1 MSLVNNIII
10 KTIPILPR
18 KIVKIVSDKYVAGN
32 EIKDAISKTKK
43 LNDRDLHVT
52 IDLLGE
58 HVKDLNEVESV
69 TKTYLKLLDEINLS
83 SLKSNISVKPTHI
96 GLDLSLD
103 TFYSNALRLVK
114 SAKEK
119 NNFIRFDM
127 ENSSTT
133 DSTID
138 VFKEIHKDFK
148 NVGTVFQAYLK
159 RSYTDIEKL
168 SKNKINFRLCK
179 GIYNEDAS
187 IAYKSYNEIN
197 SNYLKIAEMA
207 FKNGCYIGLATHDL
221 NLTEKLYDLIE
232 KHNVSKEN
240 FEFQI
245 LYGVPMKGW
254 IKRHLKNNFKVRV
267 YLPYGP
273 QWYEYSIRRLKENPN
288 IAKYVAKSIFSKRDY

>member
-1 MSLVNNIII
+1 MSLLNKIII
-10 KTIPILPR
+10 NTIPILP
-18 KIVKIVSDKYVAGN
+18 KKVVKVIADKYVAGN
-32 EIKDAISKTKK
+32 KIKDVINKTKL
-43 LNDRDLHVT
+43 LNDQDLHVT

-58 HVKDLNEVESV
+58 HVKNFNEVDLV
-69 TKTYLKLLDEINLS
+69 TKTYLKLLEEINLS

-96 GLDLSLD
+96 GLDVSLD
-103 TFYSNALRLVK
+103 TFYKNALSLVK

-119 NNFIRFDM
+119 DNFIRFDM

-133 DSTID
+133 DSTIN
-138 VFKEIHKDFK
+138 VFKDIHKDFK

-159 RSYTDIEKL
+159 RSYRDIEKL
-168 SKNKINFRLCK
+168 SENKINFRLCK
-179 GIYNEDAS
+179 GIYNEDADIS
-187 IAYKSYNEIN
+187 YKSYNEIN
-197 SNYLKIAEMA
+197 SNYLKIAEMS

-221 NLTEKLYDLIE
+221 NLTEKLYGLIE
-232 KHNVSKEN
+232 KYDVPKEN

-254 IKRHLKNNFKVRV
+254 IQKHLKNNFKVRV

-288 IAKYVAKSIFSKRDY
+288 IARYVAKSIFSKTEY

>member
-1 MSLVNNIII
+1 MSLLNNIII
-10 KTIPILPR
+10 KTIPLLP
-18 KIVKIVSDKYVAGN
+18 KLMVKIIADKYVAGN
-32 EIKDAISKTKK
+32 KIKDAINKTKL
-43 LNDRDLHVT
+43 LNNQDLHVT

-69 TKTYLKLLDEINLS
+69 TKTYLKLLEEINLS

-96 GLDLSLD
+96 GLDINLD
-103 TFYSNALRLVK
+103 TFYKNALKLVE
-114 SAKEK
+114 SASDK

-138 VFKEIHKDFK
+138 VFKKIHKDYK

-159 RSYTDIEKL
+159 RTYSDIEKL
-168 SKNKINFRLCK
+168 SENQINFRLCK
-179 GIYNEDAS
+179 GIYNEDAG
-187 IAYKSYNEIN
+187 IAYKSYDEIN

-207 FKNGCYIGLATHDL
+207 FKNGCYVGLATHDL
-221 NLTEKLYDLIE
+221 HLTQNLYDLIE
-232 KHNVSKEN
+232 KHNVPKEN

-254 IKRHLKNNFKVRV
+254 IQRHLKNKFKVRV

-273 QWYEYSIRRLKENPN
+273 QWYEYSIRRLRENPN
-288 IAKYVAKSIFSKRDY
+288 IARYVAKSIFSKTGY

>member
-1 MSLVNNIII
+1 MSLLNNIII
-10 KTIPILPR
+10 NTIPFLPR
-18 KIVKIVSDKYVAGN
+18 KMVKIVSDKYVAGN

-168 SKNKINFRLCK
+168 SNNKINFRLCK

-288 IAKYVAKSIFSKRDY
+288 IARYVAKSIFSKRDY

>member
-1 MSLVNNIII
+1 MSLLNNIII
-10 KTIPILPR
+10 KTIPLLP
-18 KIVKIVSDKYVAGN
+18 KSMVKIIADKYVAGKK
-32 EIKDAISKTKK
+32 IKDAINKTKL
-43 LNDRDLHVT
+43 LNDQNLHVT

-58 HVKDLNEVESV
+58 HVKDLNEVDSV
-69 TKTYLKLLDEINLS
+69 TKTYLKLLKEINLS

-96 GLDLSLD
+96 GLDVNLN
-103 TFYSNALRLVK
+103 TFQDNALKLVK

-133 DSTID
+133 DSTIKI
-138 VFKEIHKDFK
+138 FKDIHKDFK

-168 SKNKINFRLCK
+168 SENQINFRLCK
-179 GIYNEDAS
+179 GIYNEDAG
-187 IAYKSYNEIN
+187 IAYKSYDEIN

-221 NLTEKLYDLIE
+221 HLTQNLYNLIE
-232 KHNVSKEN
+232 KYNVPKDN

-273 QWYEYSIRRLKENPN
+273 QWYEYSIRRLRENPS
-288 IAKYVAKSIFSKRDY
+288 IARYVAKSIFSKTGY